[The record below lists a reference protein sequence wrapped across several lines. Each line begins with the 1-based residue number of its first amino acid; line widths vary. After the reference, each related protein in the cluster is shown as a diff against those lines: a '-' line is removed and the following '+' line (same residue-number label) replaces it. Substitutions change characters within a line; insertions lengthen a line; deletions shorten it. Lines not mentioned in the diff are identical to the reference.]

1 LGTTAG
7 ITAGTA
13 AESGLAA
20 RTATDWTTRDG
31 FQLDVAMYHY
41 RNTRMVVLRHG
52 EIEPGDVPLVRLHS
66 ACLTSEA
73 LGSTRC
79 DCRDQLDEAIRRVGS
94 EGKGLVVYF
103 IDHEGRG
110 IGIEEKLAAYAL
122 QDKGMN
128 TVEANIELG
137 LPVDDR
143 DFSPAVDLLRDL
155 GVSRVRLMTNNPDK
169 LRALA
174 DGGIEVERESAWVD
188 APDHAAEYLHHKV
201 HAMFHM
207 R

>member
-1 LGTTAG
+1 
-7 ITAGTA
+7 
-13 AESGLAA
+13 
-20 RTATDWTTRDG
+20 
-31 FQLDVAMYHY
+31 MYTY

-52 EIEPGDVPLVRLHS
+52 EIGPGDVPLVRLHS

-79 DCRDQLDEAIRRVGS
+79 DCRDQLDEAIRRVG
-94 EGKGLVVYF
+94 EEPCGLVVYF
-103 IDHEGRG
+103 VDHEGRG
-110 IGIEEKLAAYAL
+110 IGIEAKLAAYAL
-122 QDKGMN
+122 QDEGMN
-128 TVEANIELG
+128 TTQANLELG

-143 DFSPAVDLLRDL
+143 DFSPAVELL
-155 GVSRVRLMTNNPDK
+155 GEFGISRVRLMTNNPDK
-169 LRALA
+169 VRALVE
-174 DGGIEVERESAWVD
+174 GGIDVERVSAWVE

>member
-1 LGTTAG
+1 
-7 ITAGTA
+7 
-13 AESGLAA
+13 
-20 RTATDWTTRDG
+20 
-31 FQLDVAMYHY
+31 MYVY
-41 RNTRMVVLRHG
+41 RNTRMVVLQHG

-79 DCRDQLDEAIRRVGS
+79 DCRDQLDEAVRRVG
-94 EGKGLVVYF
+94 EEPCGLVIYF
-103 IDHEGRG
+103 VDHEGRG

-122 QDKGMN
+122 QDEGLN
-128 TVEANIELG
+128 TTEANIELG

-143 DFSPAVDLLRDL
+143 DFTPAVDLLQDL
-155 GVSRVRLMTNNPDK
+155 GASRVRLMTNNPDK
-169 LRALA
+169 IRALE
-174 DGGIEVERESAWVD
+174 DGGIEVERVSAWVD